1 MPGGASRTKLRPV
14 TSLVSML
21 MPEEAAQG
29 FIDALVARHFQVKV
43 ASNVRGRT
51 VSVLEHPG
59 ATVEFKL
66 DHLGE
71 IRVEFVF
78 DGRPVEVL
86 NFVQGGGE
94 IMAQYVADKISG
106 SGGGQ

>member
-1 MPGGASRTKLRPV
+1 
-14 TSLVSML
+14 

-29 FIDALVARHFQVKV
+29 FIDALVARRFSVEV
-43 ASNVRGRT
+43 AHNTRGPI
-51 VSVLEHPG
+51 VSVQEHPG
-59 ATVEFKL
+59 ATVQFKF

-71 IRVEFVF
+71 IQVDFVF

-86 NFVQGGGE
+86 NFIQGGGE
-94 IMAQYVADKISG
+94 TMAQYVADKISG